1 MGIVV
6 DPIRRALPL
15 DEWPPADQALW
26 RAALTAGDLFDRRRW
41 RGPLGGQNPADQ
53 SSSTMVAGS
62 DISPGPA
69 PLTPTTAPADRVTRE
84 AVRAYHQHL
93 ATLVAPIT
101 RLSMLVGLKV
111 MMQAMAPDRSWR
123 WLQDVCNRI
132 QITARPSKDK
142 RSRMRPTA
150 EIVAAALRELESLPC
165 PVTTI
170 KQALAYRDAFMLA
183 LMAARPL
190 RVKNFAGL
198 ELERH
203 LTRTEHN
210 WLITIPADETK
221 TKQPIAFDLPEMLL
235 PWLERYL
242 SEVRIAVS
250 RGGRI
255 DQALDGQGRRA
266 DRSAIDWHPHHQADQ
281 APVRHVDQSAS
292 AARLRRLEPRQ
303 RLRRDGAGRPALL
316 GHRHRST
323 TEKLLHPGRQS
334 RGEPDARNAAGKYQT
349 F

>member
-1 MGIVV
+1 
-6 DPIRRALPL
+6 
-15 DEWPPADQALW
+15 
-26 RAALTAGDLFDRRRW
+26 
-41 RGPLGGQNPADQ
+41 
-53 SSSTMVAGS
+53 MVAGLGYLAWTGTL
-62 DISPGPA
+62 DA
-69 PLTPTTAPADRVTRE
+69 DTAPADRVTRE

-150 EIVAAALRELESLPC
+150 EIVAAALRELKSLPC

-198 ELERH
+198 ELGRH

-210 WLITIPADETK
+210 WLITIPAAETK

-242 SEVRIAVS
+242 SEVRILFPGAAESTRLWMGKDGVLTDQQS
-250 RGGRI
+250 IGDRI
-255 DQALDGQGRRA
+255 T
-266 DRSAIDWHPHHQADQ
+266 
-281 APVRHVDQSAS
+281 
-292 AARLRRLEPRQ
+292 RLTRRLFGTSINPHL
-303 RLRRDGAGRPALL
+303 LRDCAASSLANDSVEMAQAAPALL

-323 TEKLLHPGRQS
+323 TETLLHPGRQS
-334 RGEPDARNAAGKYQT
+334 RGEPDARNAARIDQEPQVTLAAASREFANKPRI
-349 F
+349 